1 MIHRSFLSAVTHQEN
16 QWYRLSTNKL
26 RQVMGTEK
34 CPLSPTMEITSSGR
48 VIIDAN
54 DDDRRVEGTSD
65 WCRHKATEYLPVT
78 KRNTGPCGGDPWYQ
92 SVKLGGIRPPSL
104 LTPSA
109 NGITDSTDVSLS
121 RLQGLVM
128 DREAWCVAVHGV
140 TTEQL
145 Y

>member
-1 MIHRSFLSAVTHQEN
+1 MLTMMIGGWKE
-16 QWYRLSTNKL
+16 
-26 RQVMGTEK
+26 QVIGVDTK
-34 CPLSPTMEITSSGR
+34 DL
-48 VIIDAN
+48 
-54 DDDRRVEGTSD
+54 
-65 WCRHKATEYLPVT
+65 ATEYLPVT